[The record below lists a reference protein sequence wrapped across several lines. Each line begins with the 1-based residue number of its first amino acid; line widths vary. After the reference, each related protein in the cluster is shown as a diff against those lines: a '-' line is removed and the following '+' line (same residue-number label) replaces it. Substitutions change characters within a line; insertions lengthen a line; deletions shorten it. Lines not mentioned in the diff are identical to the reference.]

1 MRTKQQVVA
10 EFRSSEILAA
20 ARKVFSVNGF
30 RDTTVDEVAA
40 AAGLSKAT
48 VYTYFPSKQDIYLAA
63 LSEGVREMVEQIELA
78 MQMAP
83 GGIRCKIQAYLQT
96 RLEFLH
102 ENREFFAVYHAEFGN
117 LIHPAWLNQEFRCLY
132 RRQFDR
138 LKDLLEEAV
147 ERGEL
152 AADISVETLAAAIY
166 ESARGLMLRRNL
178 GWTEASIDEQ
188 VSTLMRILW
197 DGVEVRNVDR

>member
-48 VYTYFPSKQDIYLAA
+48 VLYL
-63 LSEGVREMVEQIELA
+63 LPVETGHLFGRSQRGRREMVDQIEIA

-83 GGIRCKIQAYLQT
+83 GGIRCKVQAYIRT

-102 ENREFFAVYHAEFGN
+102 ENRDFFAVYHAEFGN
-117 LIHPAWLNQEFRCLY
+117 LIHPAWLNQEFPVPISAPIRP
-132 RRQFDR
+132 F
-138 LKDLLEEAV
+138 EAPSG
-147 ERGEL
+147 RGCR
-152 AADISVETLAAAIY
+152 
-166 ESARGLMLRRNL
+166 AR
-178 GWTEASIDEQ
+178 
-188 VSTLMRILW
+188 
-197 DGVEVRNVDR
+197 